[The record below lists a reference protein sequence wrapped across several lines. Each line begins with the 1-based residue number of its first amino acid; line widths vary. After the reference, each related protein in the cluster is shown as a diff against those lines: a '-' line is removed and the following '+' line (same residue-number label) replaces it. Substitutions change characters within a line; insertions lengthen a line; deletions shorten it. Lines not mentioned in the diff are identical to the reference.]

1 MINYKNTRRE
11 DGQTL
16 LEVLLAFGISILVLS
31 SVATGIVTSLNNI
44 QYTKNQ
50 DLATTYAQEGL
61 AAVRQK
67 RDSGWYG
74 TSSLMD
80 YSKNTIYCI
89 DNDLYFREIN
99 TDPTINCVTKGYAVP
114 VGGIFSREVVFQ
126 HGSASCDGV
135 GSLATVTVSWS
146 DGKCSTTDVV
156 HAYCHSVALV
166 SCFSNIDEKIQTDY
180 LNP

>member
-1 MINYKNTRRE
+1 MIKYKNTRRE

-31 SVATGIVTSLNNI
+31 SVAMGIVTSLNNI

-74 TSSLMD
+74 TSSLKD
-80 YSKNTIYCI
+80 YSSNTIYCI
-89 DNDLYFREIN
+89 DNNLDFQKLISPN
-99 TDPTINCVTKGYAVP
+99 QDCVTEGYAVP
-114 VGGIFSREVVFQ
+114 GGGIFSREVVFQ
-126 HGSASCDGV
+126 HGSVSCDGT

-146 DGKCSTTDVV
+146 DGKCS
-156 HAYCHSVALV
+156 ASAPYCHNVKLV
-166 SCFSNIDEKIQTDY
+166 SCFSNVDEKIQTGP